1 MLALIDADIVCYRIG
16 FASEEETDKV
26 AIYRAGEFMEDLVM
40 KPYVSDYKGFL
51 TGSNNFRMQIAKTQ
65 PYKGNRKQ
73 PKPKHYDILREYLV
87 QAWACEV
94 VEGQEADDAIGIQ
107 AYSMDVEDYII
118 MSIDKDLDMIRGN
131 HYNFIKN
138 NKYFVGDDEAIRH
151 FYHQI
156 LTGDRTDNIPGLA
169 GIGPKKADKILQDA
183 ISEKDMYEAV
193 LKAYDNNEEYLCEQ
207 ANLLWIRRESGQ
219 IWTPPK

>member
-87 QAWACEV
+87 KAWACEV

-138 NKYFVGDDEAIRH
+138 NKYFVDDDEAIRH